1 MISDITMIRSRFFF
15 DFFTF
20 ATTILCKNKK
30 LMVITKMNSDSRPL
44 PENAGNTS
52 VRMVDRRS
60 SEKRFLSIQARILL

>member
-1 MISDITMIRSRFFF
+1 M
-15 DFFTF
+15 
-20 ATTILCKNKK
+20 A
-30 LMVITKMNSDSRPL
+30 ITKMNSDSRPL